1 MSKNK
6 KEERG
11 VNSLLSCSVCNGGG
25 FDVNN
30 KSCEAC
36 QGSGVFLLVGNGA
49 KFYWGRKLIG
59 RPVIVE
65 KIRWLLGKI
74 AQSLFSVFTIF
85 TLLYGI
91 YFIVLQN
98 QYFWDVLTERLSEVL
113 SDSDMAGAWF
123 SFLFYFVIDILDSF
137 VLVLSDKGAGPLAFW
152 LGLLGVIYFYYKTR
166 SKELSQKEISPSDSD
181 LQAFYNPLV
190 AIPQKP
196 IDISVYAS
204 PAVISVLEKSL
215 NLAHDLK
222 QVPGIFHLAKILAS
236 EVETVELMKRIELDS
251 RDFLSYLDSIIEAI
265 PQDQPSKAINFFV
278 EIPMSVE
285 MKKIAVLSFEET
297 LLAGF
302 DKIELESLFLT
313 LFYDQNL
320 NKYFH
325 DHKLEAK
332 DIRSAILWSKTW
344 SNIRFRNNRP
354 RRIKH
359 TIMNKAWTARVTPE
373 LDRFTEDLTDQAR
386 YGLTGYVVNRQ
397 REVNSLM
404 RILERTSQN
413 NALLVG
419 EEGSGRTSIV
429 KALANR
435 MIHDEVLPTLQ
446 DKRLVVLDI
455 GALVSGARAGGDLEL
470 RIREIL
476 SDMGMSGNII
486 LYIPDIHN
494 MAAAGSGEG
503 FDASKILAPILS
515 QNLFQIIGST
525 DHNNYHRYIEPRS
538 DFANSFDVIKVEEL
552 SEDDTLKVVAINA
565 GMIENREGVIMTY
578 GAIKQAVELSK
589 RYITDKLL
597 PGKAVDLLAETAV
610 EVRRRGEWAVMRDE
624 DIMAVITEKT
634 GIPLTSINTDEAE
647 KLLGLEDNL
656 HARVIGQNFAV
667 KAVSS
672 AIRRVRVGM
681 KMQNRPIGVFLFL
694 GPTGVGK
701 TELAKALAE
710 VYYGDEN
717 AMVRLD
723 MSEYQTI
730 ESVEKLIG
738 YSSDNSESSGGG
750 ILTEAVKRQ
759 PFSLILLDELEKAH
773 KNVLN
778 LFLQVFDDGRLTDS
792 LGRTVDF
799 TNTIIIATSNAGS
812 KVMQKIFTEDESSD
826 ARVMEML
833 SPYLIEYFSP
843 EFLNRFTDKIVFR
856 SLGREDLM
864 KIMKLQIRN
873 LASRL
878 NEAQGI
884 AIEID
889 DDTLSYLLEIGYSA
903 EYGARF
909 MQRTVQEK
917 LENLIAVEFLK
928 GNIKRGDTFHVALE
942 DLKKL

>member
-1 MSKNK
+1 MPKDKQEEKNN
-6 KEERG
+6 
-11 VNSLLSCSVCNGGG
+11 NSLLSCSVCGGSG
-25 FDVNN
+25 LGLDDRP
-30 KSCEAC
+30 CGEC
-36 QGSGVFLLVGNGA
+36 RGEGVFLLVGNGA
-49 KFYWGRKLIG
+49 TFYWGRKLFG
-59 RPVIVE
+59 RPVIVSSVGWLLE
-65 KIRWLLGKI
+65 KIT
-74 AQSLFSVFTIF
+74 QSLLSVFTIF
-85 TLLYGI
+85 TLLYGV
-91 YFIVLQN
+91 YFIVLGN
-98 QYFWDVLTERLSEVL
+98 RNFWVVLTENLSEVV
-113 SDSDMAGAWF
+113 SGSNMAEAWLA
-123 SFLFYFVIDILDSF
+123 FLFYFIIDILNSF
-137 VLVLSDKGAGPLAFW
+137 ALVLLERGVGSLAFW
-152 LGLLGVIYFYYKTR
+152 LGVGGVIYFYYKTR
-166 SKELSQKEISPSDSD
+166 SKELSHKVIDASDPD
-181 LQAFYNPLV
+181 LQVFYNPLV
-190 AIPQKP
+190 SIPKKS
-196 IDISVYAS
+196 IDISSYAS
-204 PAVISVLEKSL
+204 PTVISILERAL

-222 QVPGIFHLAKILAS
+222 QVPGIFHLAKILVS
-236 EVETVELMKRIELDS
+236 EVGIAELMKRIELDPQ
-251 RDFLSYLDSIIEAI
+251 DFLIYINSVIEEI
-265 PQDQPSKAINFFV
+265 PQDQSKKAINFFV

-285 MKKIAVLSFEET
+285 MKKIAILSFEET
-297 LLAGF
+297 LQLGF
-302 DKIELESLFLT
+302 DKIEIESLFIT
-313 LFYDQNL
+313 LFHDQSL

-325 DHKLEAK
+325 DHKIDNK
-332 DIRSAILWSKTW
+332 DIRGAILWSKTL
-344 SNIRFRNNRP
+344 SNIRPRSRRP

-359 TIMNKAWTARVTPE
+359 IVMNKAWTARVTPE

-397 REVNSLM
+397 REVNNLM
-404 RILERTSQN
+404 RVLERNSQN

-419 EEGSGRTSIV
+419 EEGSGRTTIV

-435 MIHDEVLPTLQ
+435 MIHDEVLPSLQ

-455 GALVSGARAGGDLEL
+455 GALVAGARAGGDLEL

-476 SDMGMSGNII
+476 EDMGQSGNII

-525 DHNNYHRYIEPRS
+525 DAGNYHRYIEPRS
-538 DFANSFDVIKVEEL
+538 DFANSFDVIKVDELDEE
-552 SEDDTLKVVAINA
+552 DTLKVVAITA

-597 PGKAVDLLAETAV
+597 PGKAIDLLSETAV
-610 EVRRRGEWAVMRDE
+610 EVRRRGEWSVMRDE
-624 DIMAVITEKT
+624 DIMEVVTEKT
-634 GIPLTSINTDEAE
+634 GIPLTSVNTNEAE
-647 KLLGLEDNL
+647 KLLSLEDNL
-656 HARVIGQNFAV
+656 HSRVIGQDFAV

-750 ILTEAVKRQ
+750 ILTEALKRQ

-773 KNVLN
+773 RNVLN

-833 SPYLIEYFSP
+833 SPYLVEYFSP

-856 SLGREDLM
+856 SLDREDLM
-864 KIMKLQIRN
+864 KIMKLQISY

-884 AIEID
+884 TIEIGED
-889 DDTLSYLLEIGYSA
+889 ALSYLLEIGYSA

-928 GNIKRGDTFHVALE
+928 GNIKRGDTFRVSLE
-942 DLKKL
+942 DLKTL